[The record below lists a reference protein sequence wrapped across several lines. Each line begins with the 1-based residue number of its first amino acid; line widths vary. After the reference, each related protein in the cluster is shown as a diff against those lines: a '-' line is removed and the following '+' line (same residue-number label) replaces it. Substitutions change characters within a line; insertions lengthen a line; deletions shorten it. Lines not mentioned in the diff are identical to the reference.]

1 MRGTIIAIAAIAG
14 IACATPASA
23 EDVVIRGPGVAVG
36 VDTGHRD
43 RVVERRVYRDGDRG
57 FARGHCRTTIIKTE
71 GMTKKIKK
79 CD

>member
-1 MRGTIIAIAAIAG
+1 MRGMIIAMAAVAG
-14 IACATPASA
+14 IACAVPASA

-43 RVVERRVYRDGDRG
+43 HVVERRVYRDRDH
-57 FARGHCRTTIIKTE
+57 ARGHCRTTIIKTE